1 MRVLVGSLLIAAASL
16 GAQAQGPG
24 SAKVGTEI
32 IASSEKIVKGA
43 PFSCEAVSES
53 LQVLVDG
60 NRITRSSTNKMYRD
74 SEGRFRRNGVTLL
87 GAFYELHPTVIIL
100 DPVNGFKYYV
110 NSELKTIRKVT
121 LAVAGR
127 ASSAR
132 GGTYTLQTAPGQLL
146 AAADYAAAAKKME
159 TELARQGENAR
170 LAETPALKADL
181 EKLTTAKALTGQFAF
196 PGGVS
201 GTVGRHGE
209 AAYTTT
215 TKTEELGVQTLEGVQ
230 AEGTRTTTT
239 IPAGAI
245 GNERAIDIV
254 YERWY
259 SKDLQLIVS
268 SKHSDPRFGDQI
280 YRLTNITRAEPE
292 NSLFAIPADYKMTF
306 EPMTGFGT
314 PPPKITGT
322 APSPGTRIRP
332 TPGVKPSQPAPSI
345 APPPPTPKPKT
356 II

>member
-1 MRVLVGSLLIAAASL
+1 MRFLVGSLLIAAASL
-16 GAQAQGPG
+16 GAQAQGQG

-74 SEGRFRRNGVTLL
+74 SEGRFRRNGVTML

-110 NSELKTIRKVT
+110 NSDSKTIRKVT
-121 LAVAGR
+121 LAPPGTKK
-127 ASSAR
+127 SL
-132 GGTYTLQTAPGQLL
+132 GGTFTFQTSPSPAL
-146 AAADYAAAAKKME
+146 AAGEYEAAAKKFQ
-159 TELARQGENAR
+159 TELTAKQAEYGKLVENA
-170 LAETPALKADL
+170 ALKADL
-181 EKLTTAKALTGQFAF
+181 EKLTTAKALTGQLAIA
-196 PGGVS
+196 GGVS

-209 AAYTTT
+209 GGYKTT
-215 TKTEELGVQTLEGVQ
+215 TKTEELGVQTIEGVQ
-230 AEGTRTTTT
+230 ADGTRTTTT

-245 GNERAIDIV
+245 GNERPIDIV

-280 YRLTNITRAEPE
+280 YRLTNITRAEPD

-314 PPPKITGT
+314 PTPRVTGT
-322 APSPGTRIRP
+322 APTPGTRVRP
-332 TPGVKPSQPAPSI
+332 TPGAKP
-345 APPPPTPKPKT
+345 APPPPPKPKT